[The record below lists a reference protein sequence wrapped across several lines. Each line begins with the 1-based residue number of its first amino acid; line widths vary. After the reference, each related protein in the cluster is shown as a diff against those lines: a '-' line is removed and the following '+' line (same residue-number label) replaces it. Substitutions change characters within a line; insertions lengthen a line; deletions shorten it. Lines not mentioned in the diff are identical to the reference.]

1 MNMNYKFL
9 FYVTGFMWFY
19 VKILK
24 YNDYFCDA
32 KLNFSE
38 KY

>member
-24 YNDYFCDA
+24 YND
-32 KLNFSE
+32 FSVMQS
-38 KY
+38 